1 METPDARQLI
11 ETLGLAPLPQE
22 GGWYRETYRSSAT
35 CTTPQGERSLATA
48 IYYLLT
54 PDTFSAWHRLPG
66 DELYH
71 VYAGDPV
78 ELFTIDRS
86 GSLQRILLGTR
97 VDRDE
102 RPQHLVAGGMWQAS
116 RLVAG
121 GSAALLGTTMS
132 PGFDFAD
139 YEHGEGAELLARY
152 PSHAVLI
159 GELTRS

>member
-1 METPDARQLI
+1 MNTLDAHRLI

-22 GGWYRETYRSSAT
+22 GGWYRETHRSTAT
-35 CTTPQGERSLATA
+35 CATPQGERSLATA

-71 VYAGDPV
+71 VYASDPV
-78 ELFTIDRS
+78 ELFTIDGD
-86 GSLQRILLGTR
+86 GSLQRTVLGR
-97 VDRDE
+97 QVDRGE
-102 RPQHLVAGGMWQAS
+102 QPQHLVAGGSWQAS

-121 GSAALLGTTMS
+121 GSVALLGTTMS

-139 YEHGEGAELLARY
+139 YQHGALEALLEQAPAHAALLRELVR
-152 PSHAVLI
+152 P
-159 GELTRS
+159 

>member
-1 METPDARQLI
+1 MSTLDARHLI
-11 ETLGLAPLPQE
+11 ERLGLAPLPQE
-22 GGWYRETYRSSAT
+22 GGWYRETYRSAAT

-78 ELFTIDRS
+78 ELFTIDRD
-86 GSLQRILLGTR
+86 GSLQRTLLGTR
-97 VDRDE
+97 VDRDV
-102 RPQHLVAGGMWQAS
+102 RPQHLVPGGCWQAS

-121 GSAALLGTTMS
+121 GSGALLGTTMS

-139 YEHGEGAELLARY
+139 YEHGRRDDLADRH
-152 PSHAVLI
+152 PEHLQVIRA
-159 GELTRS
+159 LTRC